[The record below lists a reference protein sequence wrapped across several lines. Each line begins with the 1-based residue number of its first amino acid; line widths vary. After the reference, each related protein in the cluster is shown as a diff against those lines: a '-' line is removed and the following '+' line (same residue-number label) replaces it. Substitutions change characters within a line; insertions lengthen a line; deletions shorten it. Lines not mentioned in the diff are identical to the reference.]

1 MCHLEEKNVNSGPS
15 DQVDFSILPNG
26 TAGSADVFEALS
38 LLLVVAV
45 DACSEKWL
53 VHAISSELA
62 VAADACSCFLF
73 FACTSFE
80 LSPDHRRLF
89 RFCRFHRVSLYGMY
103 MYVFSFILFSILMSY

>member
-53 VHAISSELA
+53 AHAISSELA
-62 VAADACSCFLF
+62 VAADDRYKTDARQMHS
-73 FACTSFE
+73 
-80 LSPDHRRLF
+80 
-89 RFCRFHRVSLYGMY
+89 
-103 MYVFSFILFSILMSY
+103 